1 MHHTADTTGDSD
13 LTMIVALGR
22 YVYGLSVKLVNFT
35 VTLIIRK
42 RWYLL

>member
-22 YVYGLSVKLVNFT
+22 YDYVLSVKLVNFT
-35 VTLIIRK
+35 VTLIRK
-42 RWYLL
+42 RGYLL